1 MSTSRCGPAEVL
13 AADLDVASRQLEL
26 LSIVSLGADWFQ
38 NGRQG
43 SPTRSLP
50 NASLSLSEAADAAHV
65 LTLARVDRL
74 GCLGGG
80 DELKGGYPEG
90 PIEPLAE
97 REIDSL
103 AAGIVVPERAHEASG
118 RATRAWSGGCR
129 RWCASR

>member
-50 NASLSLSEAADAAHV
+50 NASLSLSEAAD
-65 LTLARVDRL
+65 RL
-74 GCLGGG
+74 GGWQHKVVRRSPKQSARRLHTEWGTTI
-80 DELKGGYPEG
+80 PS
-90 PIEPLAE
+90 PLPFAKNYGIDAHMRGFRTE
-97 REIDSL
+97 RHTS
-103 AAGIVVPERAHEASG
+103 A
-118 RATRAWSGGCR
+118 
-129 RWCASR
+129 